1 MGGGGGE
8 ERLGLWCTFE
18 VASPTVHT
26 TFEGGGSWG
35 EGGRSISAATS
46 NLLSTSR
53 ITESALWN
61 LLKVRVRRHWEG
73 RMSDL
78 LDVMDGKE
86 EAAWLEGDSPS
97 TPSSTCSFSL
107 WPPPLSPSSS
117 LFDFPPSSSVGPAA
131 SLTAVISAP
140 LPASSMLLSRLER
153 ELIEVLPFHKT
164 ADNLAT

>member
-26 TFEGGGSWG
+26 TFEGGASWG

-61 LLKVRVRRHWEG
+61 LLKVRVRRGTRRHLEG
-73 RMSDL
+73 RLFDTCWMSWMGKKRQPGWKETPLQHLPQLAPSHCGLPLFL
-78 LDVMDGKE
+78 L
-86 EAAWLEGDSPS
+86 LP
-97 TPSSTCSFSL
+97 PCSIFL
-107 WPPPLSPSSS
+107 LPPLSALLLRS
-117 LFDFPPSSSVGPAA
+117 LCQQ
-131 SLTAVISAP
+131 AP
-140 LPASSMLLSRLER
+140 CCYPGWNE
-153 ELIEVLPFHKT
+153 
-164 ADNLAT
+164 N

>member
-1 MGGGGGE
+1 MGGGGGGGGE

-61 LLKVRVRRHWEG
+61 LLKVRVIGVWRL
-73 RMSDL
+73 SDL

-131 SLTAVISAP
+131 SLT
-140 LPASSMLLSRLER
+140 LPASSMLLSRLE
-153 ELIEVLPFHKT
+153 
-164 ADNLAT
+164 

>member
-61 LLKVRVRRHWEG
+61 LLKVRVRGIWKEGCLTPAGCHGWERRGSLAG
-73 RMSDL
+73 RRFPFNTFLNL
-78 LDVMDGKE
+78 LLLIV
-86 EAAWLEGDSPS
+86 ASPS
-97 TPSSTCSFSL
+97 FSFFLLVRFSSFLLCQPCCFAHCSHICSF
-107 WPPPLSPSSS
+107 
-117 LFDFPPSSSVGPAA
+117 A
-131 SLTAVISAP
+131 SKLHVVIQAGK
-140 LPASSMLLSRLER
+140 R
-153 ELIEVLPFHKT
+153 T
-164 ADNLAT
+164 N